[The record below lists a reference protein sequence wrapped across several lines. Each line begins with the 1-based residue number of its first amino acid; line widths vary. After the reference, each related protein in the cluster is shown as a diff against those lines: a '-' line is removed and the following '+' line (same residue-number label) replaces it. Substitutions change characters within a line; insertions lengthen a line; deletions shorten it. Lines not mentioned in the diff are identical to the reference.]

1 MNPFVYGKVVEKKD
15 FCSRDQLVSELEG
28 CIESGQNTVLF
39 GRRRVGKSSLV
50 LNAAGQFPKRLFFRV
65 DLFFTKDTSMFL
77 EYCSNALMTFQP
89 QRQGLLEKSVNALKR
104 IRPRVEF
111 SQDGSTPSLSFSVER
126 QSNSVLLNTI
136 DDFFGFLGEEFDKDQ
151 LVVCFDEFQS
161 ILAYPEADALLAKIR
176 ANVQYHPFS
185 YIFTGSDRSGLKT
198 IFTEPKSPF
207 YKSIRPIAVGPIPRE
222 DFQPFLQK
230 RFVAGG
236 RTVAENVWDSI
247 FQLAVPGDIQQ
258 LCAALW
264 ENSDSGGQVNR
275 RTLEK
280 AYDRIFSQ
288 EMEGFRSLL
297 RELTS
302 LQLRVLK
309 VIAKQ
314 GAENLYSLDTQQTV
328 GASASSIRRSL
339 SALQK
344 KWVVV
349 RDGNELYFNNP
360 FLKQFLIERNI

>member
-1 MNPFVYGKVVEKKD
+1 
-15 FCSRDQLVSELEG
+15 
-28 CIESGQNTVLF
+28 
-39 GRRRVGKSSLV
+39 
-50 LNAAGQFPKRLFFRV
+50 
-65 DLFFTKDTSMFL
+65 
-77 EYCSNALMTFQP
+77 
-89 QRQGLLEKSVNALKR
+89 
-104 IRPRVEF
+104 
-111 SQDGSTPSLSFSVER
+111 
-126 QSNSVLLNTI
+126 
-136 DDFFGFLGEEFDKDQ
+136 
-151 LVVCFDEFQS
+151 
-161 ILAYPEADALLAKIR
+161 
-176 ANVQYHPFS
+176 
-185 YIFTGSDRSGLKT
+185 
-198 IFTEPKSPF
+198 
-207 YKSIRPIAVGPIPRE
+207 
-222 DFQPFLQK
+222 LQK

-236 RTVAENVWDSI
+236 RTVAENVWNSI
-247 FQLAVPGDIQQ
+247 FRLEVPGDIQQ

-264 ENSDSGGQVNR
+264 ENSDSGSQINR

-280 AYDRIFSQ
+280 SYDRIFSQ

-297 RELTS
+297 GELTS